1 MERSWLWNSILK
13 QKTQSSLGAL
23 LPMDLSFC
31 KRMYLLWASL
41 VAQVVKNL
49 PALQEL
55 QVTQVRSLG
64 QEDPL
69 EEGMTTHSSI
79 HA

>member
-1 MERSWLWNSILK
+1 MERSWLWNSIPK

-31 KRMYLLWASL
+31 KRMYLPWASL

>member
-1 MERSWLWNSILK
+1 MERSCVWNSIIK
-13 QKTQSSLGAL
+13 QKTQSSLGL
-23 LPMDLSFC
+23 ILPLDLSFC
-31 KRMYLLWASL
+31 KRIYLLWASL

-49 PALQEL
+49 TALQEL
-55 QVTQVRSLG
+55 QVTQVQSLG

>member
-1 MERSWLWNSILK
+1 MERSWVWNSIIK
-13 QKTQSSLGAL
+13 QKTQSSLGPL

-31 KRMYLLWASL
+31 KRIYLLWASL

-49 PALQEL
+49 LALQEL
-55 QVTQVRSLG
+55 QVTQVQSLG
-64 QEDPL
+64 QEDTL